1 MYRVNLFQL
10 LQVVS
15 AILIAL
21 IIGLIIIFVV
31 SEEPFRAAYYLLFG
45 PLTRIHRSIEWIHMT
60 IPIIFTGL
68 AVSLVFQAKQF
79 NIGAEGQFLVG
90 AAGAT
95 FVALHFPP
103 IGGLHILIIAL
114 AAMAGGTLWGAVPG
128 LLKARFAAN
137 ELVSSLMMNFIG
149 FFLAL
154 YLVNHYFRDVQ
165 AGFMVS
171 YRFPLTA
178 WLPDLTIRPRLHSGI
193 ILAVI
198 AVGLIWYFLYRT
210 KWGYEIRMVGMNL
223 KFAEFGGIN
232 VQRVVFYV
240 QALSGGV
247 AGLAGAV
254 ELMGVHHRFLWTS
267 MPGLGFDGIIV
278 AILARNHPL
287 GLLFAALFIGYL
299 RTAARLMERRT
310 DVAAEVTIIMQAV
323 VILLVTAEAFLQ
335 HWQRRRKEREAL
347 LDG

>member
-1 MYRVNLFQL
+1 MHKVNLFQL
-10 LQVVS
+10 LRIFS
-15 AILIAL
+15 AILIA
-21 IIGLIIIFVV
+21 ITIGLIIIFIV
-31 SEEPFRAAYYLLFG
+31 SEEPFRAAHYLLFG
-45 PLTRIHRSIEWIHMT
+45 PLTRVRRIIEWIHTT

-95 FVALHFPP
+95 FVALYFPP
-103 IGGLHILIIAL
+103 IEGLHLVIIAL
-114 AAMAGGTLWGAVPG
+114 AAMTGGALWGAVPG

-154 YLVNHYFRDVQ
+154 YLVNHHFRDID
-165 AGFMVS
+165 AGFMAS
-171 YRFPLTA
+171 YRFPSTA
-178 WLPDLTIRPRLHSGI
+178 WLPNLIIRPRLHSGVI
-193 ILAVI
+193 WAVV

-210 KWGYEIRMVGMNL
+210 KWGYEICMVGMNL

-232 VQRVVFYV
+232 VQRVIFYS
-240 QALSGGV
+240 QAISGSV

-254 ELMGVHHRFLWTS
+254 ELMGIHHRFLWTS

-287 GLLFAALFIGYL
+287 GVLFAALFIGYL
-299 RTAARLMERRT
+299 RTAARLMERQT
-310 DVAAEVTIIMQAV
+310 DVASEVTIIMQGV

-335 HWQRRRKEREAL
+335 HWQRRRREKEAL
-347 LDG
+347 QDG